1 VRARLVATGMAGGAA
16 PPAGVA
22 AAAAGAGAGAG
33 GGRTSEEGCVTP
45 RKGGGGRAG
54 PVRKNE
60 GQAEQTKERQQTHTA
75 HTQKTKRS
83 ADVGWCSRARE
94 LHTYHLAVH
103 SLYHWTPACELAL
116 LIGKSR
122 SFALV
127 QRFLCTM
134 HTDTHGQPS
143 ALGMPTLQHTPPR
156 PLPSPKAL
164 DAMPA
169 TAAPRTN
176 ALHDVHGDRQTARL
190 RRAVSSAANR
200 ADMVMTVGVF
210 I

>member
-1 VRARLVATGMAGGAA
+1 MPPDPTELTLEVRARLVATGMAGGAA

-83 ADVGWCSRARE
+83 ADVG
-94 LHTYHLAVH
+94 V
-103 SLYHWTPACELAL
+103 
-116 LIGKSR
+116 
-122 SFALV
+122 V
-127 QRFLCTM
+127 QPRKGTA
-134 HTDTHGQPS
+134 HV
-143 ALGMPTLQHTPPR
+143 PPR
-156 PLPSPKAL
+156 RPFPLPL
-164 DAMPA
+164 D
-169 TAAPRTN
+169 
-176 ALHDVHGDRQTARL
+176 
-190 RRAVSSAANR
+190 SSL
-200 ADMVMTVGVF
+200 
-210 I
+210 